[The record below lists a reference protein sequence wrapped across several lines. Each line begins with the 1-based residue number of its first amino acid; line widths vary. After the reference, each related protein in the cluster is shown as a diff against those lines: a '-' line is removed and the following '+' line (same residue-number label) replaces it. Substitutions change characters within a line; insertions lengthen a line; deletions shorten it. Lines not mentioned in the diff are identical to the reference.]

1 MSEFLT
7 PPSTPNKTG
16 EIRTPS
22 TADTVVSPYNAEN
35 QRVFELGQHRKRR
48 RAQEIAELE
57 RDALDEHLEA
67 TVITDRYSRPIFTK
81 ENGVLVEV
89 TTQTENT
96 GPYFYEN
103 GDPVLKSDI
112 MKGTILLRDFNRVKR
127 SRTIGGKS
135 RKNRKT
141 VKRRKTGK
149 SKRKNKSAHKKR
161 H

>member
-1 MSEFLT
+1 MLSFFS
-7 PPSTPNKTG
+7 PPSTPAKTSQRSVTTPLT
-16 EIRTPS
+16 EIR
-22 TADTVVSPYNAEN
+22 SPYDYDK
-35 QRVFELGQHRKRR
+35 QVDYELGETKKRKDGVMND
-48 RAQEIAELE
+48 EI
-57 RDALDEHLEA
+57 DIEA

-81 ENGVLVEV
+81 ENDDLVEV
-89 TTQTENT
+89 TTKMRNG

-103 GDPVLKSDI
+103 GESVPYQNMNRTNLFS
-112 MKGTILLRDFNRVKR
+112 DFNRIKK
-127 SRTIGGKS
+127 SRTTGGKS